1 MGLPQGFALRN
12 DFRGMTGVGK
22 DEAAALR
29 SQRQLFICLK
39 TTDIV

>member
-22 DEAAALR
+22 DEAAAVAFGNLTETKKR
-29 SQRQLFICLK
+29 
-39 TTDIV
+39 